1 MTNPNFSKIAKLTLL
16 STIVL
21 STGFTLLSLTQN
33 PIKAQA
39 ATTPVQKC
47 YIPTGTNPGANVP
60 STQEYRTD
68 WGGPKTC
75 TFTKFDKNLGKLT
88 GVTTTIDAIMKTD
101 AQVENLNNGPTT
113 IAVSTTANVTLSTS
127 TGDQLALAAPT
138 VKTDGKPLGTYDGT
152 SDYGGTSGATFAS
165 QQAQDSKS
173 NTVTTQSVLDTF
185 NGDGVQ
191 TITTTG
197 KTTTI
202 YTSLGSANVL
212 MNANTYAAG
221 SISVSYS
228 YQTPPVANPGTF
240 SNTAVDGNV
249 DLSTALSTTD
259 PAGNPITKN
268 TIKTLP
274 DAACGG
280 LYYKDAT
287 GAEKAIVVG
296 QALTPAESL
305 TLFLKPAAGSQG
317 KFCTFT
323 YTATNNLDMESQP
336 ATITVKLKSPYV
348 EPAPVVKQQAIA
360 PVGGQFNP
368 TDACNNSGKIKDAID
383 VTSCFKTAGAEFY
396 RISNINTGKESCG
409 DFFLVKTNGDRI
421 RISENQDV
429 TLTDSKIIFSPNSS
443 DCKVCSD
450 IGFDITPYT
459 SSSEALKKYRSN
471 ITMTNCEVD
480 TIRTGGF
487 VETIKENLVLL
498 MILIAAIIFFF
509 TTITSEQN
517 KTKSENTPIIDS
529 H

>member
-1 MTNPNFSKIAKLTLL
+1 MTNSNFSKIAKLSILTAVTVSAGFNLL
-16 STIVL
+16 TFAQS
-21 STGFTLLSLTQN
+21 
-33 PIKAQA
+33 PIKTEA
-39 ATTPVQKC
+39 ATTQVQKC
-47 YIPTGTNPGANVP
+47 YIPTGNNPGANVP
-60 STQEYRTD
+60 STQDYRTD

-75 TFTKFDKNLGKLT
+75 TFKKFDKSLGILT
-88 GVTTTIDAIMKTD
+88 GVTTTIDAVMKTD

-127 TGDQLALAAPT
+127 TGEQLALAAPT

-165 QQAQDSKS
+165 QQAQDSKI
-173 NTVTTQSVLDTF
+173 NTVKSAATLAEFSGDGTQS
-185 NGDGVQ
+185 
-191 TITTTG
+191 ITTTG

-221 SISVSYS
+221 SISVSYE

-240 SNTAVDGNV
+240 SNKTVDGNV
-249 DLSTALSTTD
+249 DLSAAISPTD
-259 PAGNPITKN
+259 PNGNPITKN
-268 TIKTLP
+268 TIKSLP
-274 DAACGG
+274 ECGG
-280 LYYKDAT
+280 LFYKDST
-287 GAEKAIVVG
+287 GKEIEVTVNKT
-296 QALTPAESL
+296 LTPEESK
-305 TLFLKPAAGSQG
+305 TLFLKPAAGTQG
-317 KFCTFT
+317 KSCTFT
-323 YTATNNLDMESQP
+323 YTSTNSYDLESSP
-336 ATITVKLKSPYV
+336 ATITVKLITPYV
-348 EPAPVVKQQAIA
+348 APAPVVTQQAVA

-368 TDACNNSGKIKDAID
+368 SDTCETSGKTKDAID
-383 VTSCFKTAGAEFY
+383 VTSCFKTANAEFY
-396 RISNINTGKESCG
+396 RISNINTGKEPCG
-409 DFFLVKTNGDRI
+409 DFFLVKSNGDRI

-429 TLTDSKIIFSPNSS
+429 TLTDGKIIFSPNGS

-459 SSSEALKKYRSN
+459 SASEALKKYRSN

-487 VETIKENLVLL
+487 VETIKENVVLL

-517 KTKSENTPIIDS
+517 KSKSPNYGDGQ
-529 H
+529 